1 MEPSRSPLWLEN
13 ISRFTVP
20 VRITVVVLYREKAL
34 KSLNKKLN
42 SVLPVLVAVA
52 FAIGCK
58 PVFAED
64 ALVHPAQSHPNAAP
78 GVPAPVKVSS
88 PGGFGHKEGLEFAK
102 TPEYK
107 KEFDKAIDS
116 AKLHCVN
123 FIKANPNSLNK
134 AIVSDLDETLL
145 DNRPYF
151 QDVKKDFTWADFEK
165 WVFKAKAPNLPATAE
180 FLKWARD
187 QGFAIIFLTGRP
199 ENMRVVTTANLIK
212 NKVAYDGLYMRG
224 DNDKRPASKFKA
236 EVRKKIESMGYKIVV
251 NIGDQDSDLAG
262 GFALDGEKLPNKLYF
277 VQ

>member
-1 MEPSRSPLWLEN
+1 ML
-13 ISRFTVP
+13 T
-20 VRITVVVLYREKAL
+20 TVVVLYREKAL

-42 SVLPVLVAVA
+42 SVLPVLVAVG
-52 FAIGCK
+52 FTLGSNC
-58 PVFAED
+58 VFAEQPKGHND
-64 ALVHPAQSHPNAAP
+64 LVQPAASQPNAKAANAKP

-88 PGGFGHKEGLEFAK
+88 PGGFGHKEGLEFSK

-107 KEFDKAIDS
+107 KEFDKAIES
-116 AKLHCVN
+116 AKLHCVEYT
-123 FIKANPNSLNK
+123 KANPNSLNK
-134 AIVSDLDETLL
+134 AIISDLDETLL

-151 QDVKKDFTWADFEK
+151 QDVKKDFTWSDFEK

-224 DNDKRPASKFKA
+224 DDDKRPASKFKA